1 MSHFNTPALTAF
13 FQSTLDVKDV
23 SWVDLTKELGEIKA
37 KIKPDIKV
45 IQDIYLRLQR
55 MSADLKSEDM
65 ESFL

>member
-55 MSADLKSEDM
+55 MSADLGSEDL